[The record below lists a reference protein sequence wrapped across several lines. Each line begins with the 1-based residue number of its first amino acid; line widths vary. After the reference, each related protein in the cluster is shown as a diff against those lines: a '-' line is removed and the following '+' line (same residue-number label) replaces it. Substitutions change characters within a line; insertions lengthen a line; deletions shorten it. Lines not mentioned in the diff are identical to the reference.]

1 MWDKY
6 SFDNFTVRLA
16 RNFNEIKAA
25 QRLRYDVFIE
35 EMGATSDLVDHNA
48 RLEIDEFDEYFDH
61 LLLFDRDKREINM
74 GVVGVYRL
82 LPDHKLPTVS
92 YTHLTLPTIV
102 GV

>member
-16 RNFNEIKAA
+16 RNLNEIKAA

-48 RLEIDEFDEYFDH
+48 RLEIDKFDEYFDH
-61 LLLFDRDKREINM
+61 LLLFDRNKREINM

-82 LPDHKLPTVS
+82 LPDHKLPIS
-92 YTHLTLPTIV
+92 AEYYSQDEYDLKS
-102 GV
+102 